1 MPFVLL
7 VFGILFLVVSI
18 RGTQGQFFALL
29 KSEFVGTNSFVV
41 WGSALLILGMIGYI
55 RPIRPA
61 AQAMMGL
68 VLLVIVLANKGFFA
82 QFNQA
87 IRDPV
92 GGQAPV
98 SGQGSVVSGQTATG
112 AAGVAAGSAGADA
125 ASAPTSTS
133 ASGGTG
139 STGSNIYDASGNW
152 IGVGD
157 PSFPQGLSP
166 GQYFGA

>member
-1 MPFVLL
+1 
-7 VFGILFLVVSI
+7 
-18 RGTQGQFFALL
+18 
-29 KSEFVGTNSFVV
+29 
-41 WGSALLILGMIGYI
+41 
-55 RPIRPA
+55 
-61 AQAMMGL
+61 
-68 VLLVIVLANKGFFA
+68 VIVLANKGFFA

-87 IRDPV
+87 IRNPV

-98 SGQGSVVSGQTATG
+98 SGQGSVVNGQTATG
-112 AAGVAAGSAGADA
+112 TAGGA
-125 ASAPTSTS
+125 ASAQTS